1 MLTAHVVDRRAVEDG
16 AEGTLGPL
24 ADVQVSVRMRL
35 LGRP

>member
-24 ADVQVSVRMRL
+24 ADVPNEREW
-35 LGRP
+35 